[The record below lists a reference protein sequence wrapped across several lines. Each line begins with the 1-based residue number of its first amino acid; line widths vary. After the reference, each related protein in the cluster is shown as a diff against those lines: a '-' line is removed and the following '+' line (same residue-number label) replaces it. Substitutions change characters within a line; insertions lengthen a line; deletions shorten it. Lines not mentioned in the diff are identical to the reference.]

1 MRTFAA
7 AGLALL
13 ALLTAPGALAQQ
25 AADTIVTRGKILT
38 VDAAFRTV
46 EALAITNGRI
56 VATGTS
62 AEIARYAGK
71 NTQIIDVAGAT
82 VIPGLIDNHFHFTR
96 GVETWHEQARFEGV
110 DSRREALRILAAKAA
125 SLKPGDWIMVQ
136 GGWTPRQFA
145 DAPGG
150 FTLEELDGAAPK
162 NPLFVQEGY
171 SVVYANSLALK
182 AVGLNPADGAR
193 RNAQGLVSFQ
203 PPMALYDAMPRTSA
217 AQREQNLTD
226 FMRELN
232 STGLTGVY
240 SLGQSD
246 FLAARAA
253 KGPLPVR
260 LWQTLN
266 FNAADPAS
274 ASKAAELIARTR
286 PNQFDG
292 QHGIFGL
299 GEVLYGPFFDLAPRK
314 DPWPAAIMSEYGK
327 LATAA
332 ARAGWHVHQHVINNN
347 AVTDLLDT
355 LEQVNKT
362 QPLTGLRWT
371 LGHVYDISPANIA
384 RAKALGITLGV
395 HGAAMQAGARMP
407 LRQIADSGIVFGLGT
422 DATIVSHYS
431 PFVTLGWVVSGL
443 DVGGNKVLDQT
454 LTREE
459 ALIAHT
465 RSNAYLFFQEKTL
478 GSLEVG
484 KQADLV
490 VLDRDYMTVP
500 AAEIR
505 RIKPTMTMVGGRV
518 VFEGRAALAISVGA
532 WTQPVSHSWTDSKE
546 QVCGQ
551 QRQVH
556 AGLQQ
561 RRASRNHGQ
570 HRDDTGQRQQHDVDG
585 IEAKV
590 QRNPQPD
597 RCHGDRRDGQADTRH
612 RGSEGEI
619 QADLHPV
626 TLGRAHRSKR
636 LGQQDQHRDD
646 DPDHRHGQS
655 SRGHGAFDCRRDQ
668 LGITD
673 DGDQR
678 DQEQRETHQR
688 RARRRRGRMLRCAG
702 RRFLRSHGQEVVPM
716 PASLQRHEQA
726 VETEDAIAA
735 NVSCGAEN
743 CGPGV
748 AVVKFG
754 TTSPRVAN
762 VARVA
767 RAAPA
772 PSALNDTTEPRRV
785 PTRMDKPTIPL
796 QVMMTAANTVSRA
809 RVSAAPAPL
818 IISVTISATSI
829 TVTATASTSEP

>member
-1 MRTFAA
+1 MRTFVTACVV
-7 AGLALL
+7 LL
-13 ALLTAPGALAQQ
+13 AILTAPGVVAQQ
-25 AADTIVTRGKILT
+25 AADMILTRGKILT
-38 VDAAFRTV
+38 VDAGFQTV
-46 EALAITNGRI
+46 EALAILNGRI

-62 AEIARYAGK
+62 ADIARYAGK
-71 NTQIIDVAGAT
+71 NTRVIDVAGAT

-110 DSRREALRILAAKAA
+110 DSRRDALRILAAKAA
-125 SLKPGDWIMVQ
+125 SLTPGDWIMVQ

-150 FTLEELDGAAPK
+150 FTLEELDEAAPK

-203 PPMALYDAMPRTSA
+203 PPMALYDAMPRTST

-240 SLGQSD
+240 SLGQSQL
-246 FLAARAA
+246 LASRAA
-253 KGPLPVR
+253 KGPLPIR
-260 LWQTLN
+260 LWETLN

-274 ASKAAELIARTR
+274 AAKAADLIARTR

-327 LATAA
+327 LAAAA
-332 ARAGWHVHQHVINNN
+332 ARAGWHVHQHVINDN

-355 LEQVNKT
+355 LEQVNRA

-371 LGHVYDISPANIA
+371 IGHIYDISPANIA

-407 LRQIADSGIVFGLGT
+407 LRQIAESGVVFGLGT

-518 VFEGRAALAISVGA
+518 VFEN
-532 WTQPVSHSWTDSKE
+532 T
-546 QVCGQ
+546 
-551 QRQVH
+551 
-556 AGLQQ
+556 
-561 RRASRNHGQ
+561 RR
-570 HRDDTGQRQQHDVDG
+570 
-585 IEAKV
+585 K
-590 QRNPQPD
+590 
-597 RCHGDRRDGQADTRH
+597 
-612 RGSEGEI
+612 
-619 QADLHPV
+619 
-626 TLGRAHRSKR
+626 
-636 LGQQDQHRDD
+636 
-646 DPDHRHGQS
+646 
-655 SRGHGAFDCRRDQ
+655 
-668 LGITD
+668 
-673 DGDQR
+673 
-678 DQEQRETHQR
+678 
-688 RARRRRGRMLRCAG
+688 
-702 RRFLRSHGQEVVPM
+702 
-716 PASLQRHEQA
+716 
-726 VETEDAIAA
+726 
-735 NVSCGAEN
+735 
-743 CGPGV
+743 
-748 AVVKFG
+748 
-754 TTSPRVAN
+754 
-762 VARVA
+762 
-767 RAAPA
+767 
-772 PSALNDTTEPRRV
+772 
-785 PTRMDKPTIPL
+785 
-796 QVMMTAANTVSRA
+796 
-809 RVSAAPAPL
+809 
-818 IISVTISATSI
+818 
-829 TVTATASTSEP
+829 

>member
-1 MRTFAA
+1 MVRTLAAVTLSLFAIV
-7 AGLALL
+7 LS
-13 ALLTAPGALAQQ
+13 PGVLAQQ
-25 AADTIVTRGKILT
+25 AADAIVTRGKILT
-38 VDAAFRTV
+38 ADTAFRVV

-56 VATGTS
+56 VATGTTN
-62 AEIARYAGK
+62 EIARYAGK
-71 NTQIIDVAGAT
+71 NTRVIDVAGAT
-82 VIPGLIDNHFHFTR
+82 VVPGLIDNHFHFTR
-96 GVETWHEQARFEGV
+96 GADTWHQQVRFEGV

-150 FTLEELDGAAPK
+150 FTLEELDGVAPK

-171 SVVYANSLALK
+171 SAVYANSLALK
-182 AVGLNPADGAR
+182 AVGLNPTDGAR

-203 PPMALYDAMPRTSA
+203 PPMALYDAMPKASA

-253 KGPLPVR
+253 KGPLPIR

-266 FNAADPAS
+266 FNASDAAS
-274 ASKAAELIARTR
+274 AVKAADLITRSR

-332 ARAGWHVHQHVINNN
+332 ARAGWHVHQHVINNK

-371 LGHVYDISPANIA
+371 LGHIYDISPANIA
-384 RAKALGITLGV
+384 RAKAMGMTLGV

-407 LRQIADSGIVFGLGT
+407 LRDIADSGIVFGLGT

-465 RSNAYLFFQEKTL
+465 RSNAYLFFQEKAL
-478 GSLEVG
+478 GSLEAG

-500 AAEIR
+500 AAEIK

-518 VFEGRAALAISVGA
+518 VFQRAQN
-532 WTQPVSHSWTDSKE
+532 QP
-546 QVCGQ
+546 
-551 QRQVH
+551 
-556 AGLQQ
+556 
-561 RRASRNHGQ
+561 
-570 HRDDTGQRQQHDVDG
+570 
-585 IEAKV
+585 
-590 QRNPQPD
+590 
-597 RCHGDRRDGQADTRH
+597 
-612 RGSEGEI
+612 
-619 QADLHPV
+619 
-626 TLGRAHRSKR
+626 
-636 LGQQDQHRDD
+636 
-646 DPDHRHGQS
+646 
-655 SRGHGAFDCRRDQ
+655 
-668 LGITD
+668 
-673 DGDQR
+673 
-678 DQEQRETHQR
+678 
-688 RARRRRGRMLRCAG
+688 
-702 RRFLRSHGQEVVPM
+702 
-716 PASLQRHEQA
+716 
-726 VETEDAIAA
+726 
-735 NVSCGAEN
+735 
-743 CGPGV
+743 
-748 AVVKFG
+748 
-754 TTSPRVAN
+754 
-762 VARVA
+762 
-767 RAAPA
+767 
-772 PSALNDTTEPRRV
+772 
-785 PTRMDKPTIPL
+785 
-796 QVMMTAANTVSRA
+796 
-809 RVSAAPAPL
+809 
-818 IISVTISATSI
+818 
-829 TVTATASTSEP
+829 